1 MGIVKS
7 HRGHVEFDSKVGH
20 GTEFRVYLPA
30 EPEQLRAAAV
40 KQGAVDAPPPKG
52 HGELVLI
59 VDDEDAV
66 RSVTKRILEASGYRT
81 LIATQGAEAVAH
93 YLEKG
98 YEISVVMTDLH
109 MPDMGGVEAIA
120 VLREINPDVKII
132 VVTGAGSALGAP
144 SAEELG
150 VQAYIK
156 KPFDVAH
163 MLLTLH
169 DVLQGETPQ

>member
-7 HRGHVEFDSKVGH
+7 HKGHVEFDSKVGE
-20 GTEFRVYLPA
+20 GTEFRVYIPA
-30 EPEQLRAAAV
+30 E
-40 KQGAVDAPPPKG
+40 QGLPRLAPVQPSRGEAPPKG
-52 HGELVLI
+52 HGELILI
-59 VDDEDAV
+59 VDDEEAV

-81 LIATQGAEAVAH
+81 LIATQGTEAVAW

-98 YEISVVMTDLH
+98 CEIRAVLTDLH
-109 MPDMGGVEAIA
+109 MPDMGGVEAIG
-120 VLREINPDVKII
+120 VLREINPDIKII

-144 SAEELG
+144 SAEEMS

-163 MLLTLH
+163 LLVTLH
-169 DVLQGETPQ
+169 AVLQGKTLQ